1 MRSLTPEIL
10 KSGNTRKTS
19 ALTTA
24 TANQYY
30 GYVKYLYQTVEDKK
44 TIPKDI
50 VTLRKMFY
58 RYMEKENQI
67 NKKIFTEK

>member
-1 MRSLTPEIL
+1 MKRSSNLQT
-10 KSGNTRKTS
+10 
-19 ALTTA
+19 
-24 TANQYY
+24 
-30 GYVKYLYQTVEDKK
+30 YLVRLQRYWLM
-44 TIPKDI
+44 KDI